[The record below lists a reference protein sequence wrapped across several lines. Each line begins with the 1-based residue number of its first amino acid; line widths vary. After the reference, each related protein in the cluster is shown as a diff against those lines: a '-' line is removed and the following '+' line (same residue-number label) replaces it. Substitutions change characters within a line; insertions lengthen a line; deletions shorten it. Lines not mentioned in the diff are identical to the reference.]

1 MDMKKPQ
8 SFLSLG
14 SRQDGS
20 RMESKRRGID
30 IKHQKS
36 EVLFAIAGALALF
49 GMGVLFVVTIWVFI

>member
-1 MDMKKPQ
+1 
-8 SFLSLG
+8 LG